1 MDIRCDVW
9 PIAPWSNGFCNDDFE
24 KETNMKHQVVLLAIL
39 FIFLLSGCAS
49 ASNTAQPPS
58 ATPNGMPRLDP
69 SPIPS
74 SSTLPLTCQITDLN
88 VYINEA
94 NGYCF
99 AYPSRF
105 TLGDQPSDK
114 PDVRGP
120 AVDNRAEPIHATF
133 GVEVTTDTA
142 DKTLREQAETYLKEF
157 SVVDPATFTWSQ
169 IQVDGEAAWKVEP
182 IPAVLAYR
190 IVFIQHNGSIFRLMY
205 WPVDIPEAQPDL
217 NDLTQTTL
225 GSFAFIE

>member
-1 MDIRCDVW
+1 
-9 PIAPWSNGFCNDDFE
+9 
-24 KETNMKHQVVLLAIL
+24 MKHRIFLFAMLFIL
-39 FIFLLSGCAS
+39 FLGGCAS
-49 ASNTAQPPS
+49 VSNTPQPPS

-69 SPIPS
+69 SPTPS
-74 SSTLPLTCQITDLN
+74 SSTLPLTCQVTDLN

-120 AVDNRAEPIHATF
+120 AVDESAEPIHATLS
-133 GVEVTTDTA
+133 VEVSPTAA
-142 DKTLREQAETYLKEF
+142 DKSLREQAEAYLKDF
-157 SVVDPATFTWSQ
+157 SVVDAATFTWDQ
-169 IQVDGEAAWKVEP
+169 IQVDGETAWKVEP
-182 IPAVLAYR
+182 IPAMLAYR
-190 IVFIQHNGSIFRLMY
+190 IVFVQHNGSMFRLMY

-217 NDLTQTTL
+217 NDLTQTSL
-225 GSFAFIE
+225 GSFAFTK